1 MRFFINAKTADSC
14 NAIAAALAELNEDIV
29 CCCNDAEAD
38 TADLAEF
45 DVVIVSTP
53 LRSEFGL
60 NFIAEARKRTEASI
74 ICIAK
79 TEIADDVQNRIKF
92 TGAYVLPRPFA
103 KASLVQTV
111 KMALL
116 ARENMRRLSD
126 ENTELSRRL
135 SDAKVINR
143 AKCCLIQYLN
153 FTEEQ
158 AQQHI
163 SRLAM
168 DSRRT
173 KREVAEDVLRTYANI

>member
-14 NAIAAALAELNEDIV
+14 NAIAAALSELNGDIV
-29 CCCNDAEAD
+29 CCCTDTEAEA
-38 TADLAEF
+38 AELAEF
-45 DVVIVSTP
+45 DAVIVSTP
-53 LRSEFGL
+53 LRTEFGL
-60 NFIAEARKRTEASI
+60 NFIAEARMRTEASM

-92 TGAYVLPRPFA
+92 TGAYVLPRPFT

-116 ARENMRRLSD
+116 AGENMRRLSD

>member
-1 MRFFINAKTADSC
+1 MNIR
-14 NAIAAALAELNEDIV
+14 
-29 CCCNDAEAD
+29 
-38 TADLAEF
+38 
-45 DVVIVSTP
+45 
-53 LRSEFGL
+53 R
-60 NFIAEARKRTEASI
+60 
-74 ICIAK
+74 
-79 TEIADDVQNRIKF
+79 
-92 TGAYVLPRPFA
+92 
-103 KASLVQTV
+103 
-111 KMALL
+111 
-116 ARENMRRLSD
+116 NMRRLSD